1 MTNKTLCQLGLRDC
15 LYYRGQQKTLA
26 CNYHVKC
33 HGRFFF
39 LFFFIDPWIF
49 KKGYL
54 PRESAV
60 THANRISRGQR
71 VITAVTAVK
80 LSRVAAPIKLTPGLR
95 KMYIAIK

>member
-1 MTNKTLCQLGLRDC
+1 MSWAL
-15 LYYRGQQKTLA
+15 
-26 CNYHVKC
+26 
-33 HGRFFF
+33 FFW
-39 LFFFIDPWIF
+39 FFFIDPWIF